1 MQLLDIQMQIKL
13 KFSLALFLASCLF
26 GLMANAQD
34 EGQQP
39 TAEFQ
44 ELNQQHP
51 ELNLNDD
58 KTLLI
63 DVDAKAPKIQSIT
76 HEVGSAGNTSKGKTD
91 NSTKSSSNEKTEE
104 DPLSFNFLYFI
115 IQKFKISDIVDD

>member
-1 MQLLDIQMQIKL
+1 MKLKL

-26 GLMANAQD
+26 GFSASAQD
-34 EGQQP
+34 EGQAG
-39 TAEFQ
+39 AEIQ
-44 ELNQQHP
+44 ELNQHP

-58 KTLLI
+58 KTLLMDA
-63 DVDAKAPKIQSIT
+63 DVKAKNQT
-76 HEVGSAGNTSKGKTD
+76 GSKENNAQINSAKGKQE
-91 NSTKSSSNEKTEE
+91 NQNKPSSEKTEE